1 MGKLE
6 RIAKKIGKVRKASEA
21 NLSGKSNRKSLS
33 SPYESQ
39 YSTARQLK
47 EDLLKEYSGGNLL
60 SETDFERI
68 STDYGETLHLREL
81 VDKSLVT
88 PDSSRPDI
96 LSDLKLIYG
105 IGSVREKDLK
115 DEGYDTVEDLVDHEK
130 WGEKAET
137 VLNLF
142 RDELA
147 GAYDLLRRWKSL
159 SHPSF
164 LRLSGLFEKKQF
176 AIVDIETLGLSNQPV
191 FLLGLAHP
199 HPGDS
204 GIVMHQ
210 FLAEDLNQELAT
222 LVNFSEHLDERE
234 LILTYNGKNFDIP
247 YIERR
252 LAYYG
257 QRKKFPH
264 PHLDLYLFTRKVLGH
279 RTRDCKLGT
288 IERSILGVERDLDV
302 PSSMVPDFYSAYRKE
317 KNPGP
322 LMPILAHNRQDLLSL
337 ADLYRELIEEALHG
351 NK

>member
-21 NLSGKSNRKSLS
+21 NLSGRGRNKNHS

-39 YSTARQLK
+39 HSIASQLK
-47 EDLLKEYSGGNLL
+47 EDLLNEYSGKDFL
-60 SETDFERI
+60 SETEFERI
-68 STDYGETLHLREL
+68 STDYGETLHLREA

-88 PDSSRPDI
+88 PDSSRPEI
-96 LSDLKLIYG
+96 LSDLKLVYG
-105 IGSVREKDLK
+105 IGSVREKELK
-115 DEGYDTVEDLVDHEK
+115 EKGYDTVEELVDHEK

-137 VLNLF
+137 VQDLF
-142 RDELA
+142 RGELA

-191 FLLGLAHP
+191 FLLGLAHT
-199 HPGDS
+199 GNS
-204 GIVMHQ
+204 GMVVHQ
-210 FLAEDLNQELAT
+210 FLAEDLDQELAT
-222 LVNFSEHLDERE
+222 LINFSEHLDERE

-288 IERSILGVERDLDV
+288 IEQSVLGVERDLDV
-302 PSSMVPDFYSAYRKE
+302 PSSMVPDFYSAYREE

-322 LMPILAHNRQDLLSL
+322 LLPILAHNRQDLLSL

>member
-6 RIAKKIGKVRKASEA
+6 RIAKKIGNVRKASEA
-21 NLSGKSNRKSLS
+21 NLSGRSDRKSKS
-33 SPYESQ
+33 SPYESK
-39 YSTARQLK
+39 YSTATQLK
-47 EDLLKEYSGGNLL
+47 EDLLNEYTGNDLL
-60 SETDFERI
+60 SETKFERI

-96 LSDLKLIYG
+96 LSDLKLVYG
-105 IGSVREKDLK
+105 IGSVREKELK
-115 DEGYDTVEDLVDHEK
+115 EQGYETIEDLVEHEK
-130 WGEKAET
+130 WGEKAED
-137 VLNLF
+137 VQNLF

-199 HPGDS
+199 VDS
-204 GIVMHQ
+204 GIVVHQ
-210 FLAEDLNQELAT
+210 FLAEDLDQELAT
-222 LVNFSEHLDERE
+222 LINFSEHLDERE

-257 QRKKFPH
+257 QRKKFSH

-279 RTRDCKLGT
+279 RTRNCKLGT

-302 PSSMVPDFYSAYRKE
+302 PSSMVPDFYSAYREK

-337 ADLYRELIEEALHG
+337 TDLYRELVEETLHG